1 MTLTLF
7 DRTAAITMTVSPDQA
22 ITLLGQLP
30 ADIRARIRPDDQV
43 RGTQV
48 PSTCTTC
55 GAELGGGVPMGCSR
69 PEACPD
75 CGAHPFPRPPGY
87 FGLAVAQAY
96 DTWGDGEAYQA
107 YLRGEHADPR
117 D

>member
-22 ITLLGQLP
+22 ITLLGEMP
-30 ADIRARIRPDDQV
+30 AEIRARIRPDQPC
-43 RGTQV
+43 RTFRTEGTEGTV
-48 PSTCTTC
+48 
-55 GAELGGGVPMGCSR
+55 L
-69 PEACPD
+69 EA
-75 CGAHPFPRPPGY
+75 HPPGY

-96 DTWGDGEAYQA
+96 DTWGEDEAYQA
-107 YLRGEHADPR
+107 YRRGEHADPR